1 MEEEWRDG
9 MIHSK
14 HKAPGRGCWH
24 CSAVH
29 CMCLFVAMF
38 MRLFVENCYI
48 DGWCYGPHEL
58 LKKVYTKSWGNYIHS
73 SVTWR
78 NPTPR
83 LIIAQ
88 FENLMNTN
96 LVIDFIYFVSSIRL
110 SVFFRV
116 LSIIQGFTGRRYSR
130 YLSRTIS
137 GYGFDGKCTAT
148 VARRVPFSTS
158 NLKTSIGKLIARAFG
173 TGC

>member
-1 MEEEWRDG
+1 MLTLQ
-9 MIHSK
+9 
-14 HKAPGRGCWH
+14 
-24 CSAVH
+24 CSALHVLICRNVH
-29 CMCLFVAMF
+29 ETMKIVILTDVMA
-38 MRLFVENCYI
+38 RTN
-48 DGWCYGPHEL
+48 
-58 LKKVYTKSWGNYIHS
+58 S
-73 SVTWR
+73 SRRSTQ
-78 NPTPR
+78 NLGEIISILPSLEGTPPPR

-96 LVIDFIYFVSSIRL
+96 LVIDFIYFVPSIRL

-158 NLKTSIGKLIARAFG
+158 NLKTSIWELIARAFG
-173 TGC
+173 TDC